1 MRLLFFDSMLP
12 FPVYQSL
19 LMAQTLFSSQPD
31 AALPL
36 KSFLASPP
44 EHSFFAVI
52 GSPVGH
58 SKSPLIHNIALC
70 KHAVRARYYAID
82 TPANAFAWI
91 GRLLSHSGFRG
102 LNITI
107 PHKSR
112 IMDVLD
118 SVDPLAQE
126 VGAVNTVHQHR
137 TGFVG
142 YNTDVAGFVK
152 ALEPHAL
159 LYTGQTAVV
168 LGSGGAAR
176 AAVAA
181 CRELRLE
188 QAIVVSRNPQNAA
201 GWPAVL
207 NRIPV
212 KVVSYDQLEASL
224 HQAALIINTTPL
236 GMYPKTGTSAI
247 PPQAGHLLEGKVC
260 MDAIYNPLETHFM
273 KQARH
278 NKAYAVVNG
287 LEMFIEQ
294 AAAAFNIWTG
304 KSFPREDA
312 RDAMRRQLQG

>member
-1 MRLLFFDSMLP
+1 MNASFFSAPEPAAPLHLKDFL
-12 FPVYQSL
+12 Q
-19 LMAQTLFSSQPD
+19 QPPD
-31 AALPL
+31 
-36 KSFLASPP
+36 
-44 EHSFFAVI
+44 HGFFAVA
-52 GSPVGH
+52 GHPVGH
-58 SKSPLIHNIALC
+58 SKSPLIHNIALRE
-70 KHAVRARYYAID
+70 HGIRARYYAID
-82 TPANAFAWI
+82 TPGNAFAWI
-91 GRLLSHSGFRG
+91 GKLLSHPKFRG

-159 LYTGQTAVV
+159 LYTGQTALV

-188 QAIVVSRNPQNAA
+188 RAVVISRNPKNAG
-201 GWPAVL
+201 GWPSVL
-207 NRIPV
+207 NRVPV
-212 KVVSYDQLEASL
+212 RLVAYEQLEASL
-224 HQAALIINTTPL
+224 NQAALIINTTPL
-236 GMYPKTGTSAI
+236 GMHPNTGTSAI
-247 PPQAGHLLEGKVC
+247 PPQLGHLLEGKVC

-278 NKAYAVVNG
+278 NRAHAVLNG

-304 KSFPREDA
+304 KPFPREAA
-312 RDAMRRQLQG
+312 RNALLGRLSS